1 MSLSS
6 CSGWLN
12 VSFPLSTQNREEE
25 LKIQKYGNHLFVKSV
40 RHKLDTQRQKYS
52 ATRILTKKSHPVT
65 AAMLVME
72 DLLKRRSFSLNLR
85 FLLSVP
91 MFAFVAVR

>member
-1 MSLSS
+1 M
-6 CSGWLN
+6 
-12 VSFPLSTQNREEE
+12 
-25 LKIQKYGNHLFVKSV
+25 QKYGNHLFVKSV
-40 RHKLDTQRQKYS
+40 RHKLDTQCNGKNTQQQRY
-52 ATRILTKKSHPVT
+52 LTKKSHPVT

-72 DLLKRRSFSLNLR
+72 DLLKSRSFSLNLR